1 MEVIRV
7 AEFHFLDARKHL
19 DPFKEPKAIRRFFI
33 LQIMGRRAKS
43 YTVLDRV
50 SASKVRQRE
59 RRQGQQYVLCH
70 LY

>member
-1 MEVIRV
+1 V
-7 AEFHFLDARKHL
+7 AEIYFLDARKHL
-19 DPFKEPKAIRRFFI
+19 NPFKEPKAIQRFFI
-33 LQIMGRRAKS
+33 LDIMGRRAKS
-43 YTVLDRV
+43 YTVLDQA